1 MPRSGDVVRIRRAPS
16 PIIAPMHRTRT
27 PYVYHVTGDTS
38 PSVPVLNTTST
49 VTDYPHDA
57 SRPARPRSRA
67 PRRRLRAAS
76 LADDDDVDDVD
87 DVDADDDDGGD
98 GDDGD
103 VSASCRRP
111 GRATRVGGARTTTRD
126 DDDARRGGETVGRT
140 GLSTRPRGWER
151 VAGTRVRGEEDDGGG
166 GGV

>member
-1 MPRSGDVVRIRRAPS
+1 
-16 PIIAPMHRTRT
+16 
-27 PYVYHVTGDTS
+27 VT
-38 PSVPVLNTTST
+38 
-49 VTDYPHDA
+49 
-57 SRPARPRSRA
+57 
-67 PRRRLRAAS
+67 

-87 DVDADDDDGGD
+87 DVDADDDDG
-98 GDDGD
+98 DDGRAR
-103 VSASCRRP
+103 ASCRRP
-111 GRATRVGGARTTTRD
+111 GRATRVGGARTTTTRDD